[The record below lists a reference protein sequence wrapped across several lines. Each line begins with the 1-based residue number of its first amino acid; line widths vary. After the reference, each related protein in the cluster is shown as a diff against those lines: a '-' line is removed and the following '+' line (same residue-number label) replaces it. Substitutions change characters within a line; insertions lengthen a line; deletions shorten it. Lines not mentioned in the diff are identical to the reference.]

1 MGWKILKKEVKN
13 RINTIDLE
21 YYKSRVI
28 TFKNGLNGLRIV
40 SCMSYNKKS
49 YYVSSWLFESEES
62 EVLLE
67 NSSEIVSWD
76 VDLKTAFKVLRA
88 VMREIDQ
95 KQNKGA

>member
-1 MGWKILKKEVKN
+1 MSWKITKREVKT

-40 SCMSYNKKS
+40 SYMSYNKKS
-49 YYVSSWLFESEES
+49 YCVSSWLFESEGS

-67 NSSEIVSWD
+67 NSSEIIKWD
-76 VDLKTAFKVLRA
+76 VDLKTAFKALRA
-88 VMREIDQ
+88 EMLKISQ